1 MRINMYFYGK
11 NAMIHINFKEDDVQL
26 LAEGRYT
33 QA

>member
-1 MRINMYFYGK
+1 
-11 NAMIHINFKEDDVQL
+11 MIHINFKEDDVQL